1 MKYDYNA
8 LMKEIYEEVR
18 ALDIPV
24 SGNIEPEVQINTRAK
39 KRYGRCM
46 RLHGEKYEYRI
57 EVSAYLEDKDE
68 NCVRSVL
75 AHELLHTCPRCMNHK
90 LLWKTYAGKMN
101 NAYSYC
107 ITATTK
113 EALVECEEKPVKYM
127 LQCTKCKR
135 QFPRMKLTAVVQH
148 PERYIAAAA
157 ARSFVCSDDGSS
169 KLKETRILYR

>member
-1 MKYDYNA
+1 MEN
-8 LMKEIYEEVR
+8 
-18 ALDIPV
+18 
-24 SGNIEPEVQINTRAK
+24 
-39 KRYGRCM
+39 
-46 RLHGEKYEYRI
+46 
-57 EVSAYLEDKDE
+57 KDE

-107 ITATTK
+107 ITVTTK
-113 EALVECEEKPVKYM
+113 EALVEYEEKPVKYM

-148 PERYIAAAA
+148 PERYHCGCGGKII
-157 ARSFVCSDDGSS
+157 RLF
-169 KLKETRILYR
+169 

>member
-18 ALDIPV
+18 ALGIPV

-57 EVSAYLEDKDE
+57 EVSAYLEGKDE

-113 EALVECEEKPVKYM
+113 EALVEYEEKPG
-127 LQCTKCKR
+127 R
-135 QFPRMKLTAVVQH
+135 QDH
-148 PERYIAAAA
+148 
-157 ARSFVCSDDGSS
+157 SS
-169 KLKETRILYR
+169 VLMTIQLN

>member
-18 ALDIPV
+18 ALGIPV

-107 ITATTK
+107 ITATTE
-113 EALVECEEKPVKYM
+113 EARGETGEIYAAMYKMQKAVSAHETHGSGAASGAVPLR
-127 LQCTKCKR
+127 LRR
-135 QFPRMKLTAVVQH
+135 QDH
-148 PERYIAAAA
+148 
-157 ARSFVCSDDGSS
+157 SS
-169 KLKETRILYR
+169 VLMTIQVN

>member
-113 EALVECEEKPVKYM
+113 EALVEYEEKPVKYM

-135 QFPRMKLTAVVQH
+135 LRRQDHSSVLMTVQ
-148 PERYIAAAA
+148 
-157 ARSFVCSDDGSS
+157 VN
-169 KLKETRILYR
+169 

>member
-18 ALDIPV
+18 ALGIPV

-113 EALVECEEKPVKYM
+113 EALVEYEEKPVKYM
-127 LQCTKCKR
+127 LHLQDECENILR
-135 QFPRMKLTAVVQH
+135 LPLVAVKLS
-148 PERYIAAAA
+148 E
-157 ARSFVCSDDGSS
+157 S
-169 KLKETRILYR
+169 

>member
-18 ALDIPV
+18 ALGIPV

-75 AHELLHTCPRCMNHK
+75 AHELLHGP
-90 LLWKTYAGKMN
+90 
-101 NAYSYC
+101 
-107 ITATTK
+107 
-113 EALVECEEKPVKYM
+113 ALHESQAPLEDI
-127 LQCTKCKR
+127 R
-135 QFPRMKLTAVVQH
+135 R
-148 PERYIAAAA
+148 
-157 ARSFVCSDDGSS
+157 
-169 KLKETRILYR
+169 

>member
-18 ALDIPV
+18 ALGIPV

-90 LLWKTYAGKMN
+90 LLWKIYAGKMN

-113 EALVECEEKPVKYM
+113 EALVEYEEKPVIYAAMYKM
-127 LQCTKCKR
+127 QKAVSAHETHGSGAAPGAVPLRLRR
-135 QFPRMKLTAVVQH
+135 QDH
-148 PERYIAAAA
+148 
-157 ARSFVCSDDGSS
+157 SS
-169 KLKETRILYR
+169 VLMTIQLN

>member
-18 ALDIPV
+18 ALGIPV

-90 LLWKTYAGKMN
+90 LLWKTYAGS
-101 NAYSYC
+101 AHETHGSG
-107 ITATTK
+107 A
-113 EALVECEEKPVKYM
+113 APGAVPLR
-127 LQCTKCKR
+127 LRR
-135 QFPRMKLTAVVQH
+135 QDH
-148 PERYIAAAA
+148 
-157 ARSFVCSDDGSS
+157 SS
-169 KLKETRILYR
+169 VLMTIQVN

>member
-90 LLWKTYAGKMN
+90 LLWKTYAGKN
-101 NAYSYC
+101 
-107 ITATTK
+107 
-113 EALVECEEKPVKYM
+113 EQRV
-127 LQCTKCKR
+127 
-135 QFPRMKLTAVVQH
+135 
-148 PERYIAAAA
+148 
-157 ARSFVCSDDGSS
+157 
-169 KLKETRILYR
+169 

>member
-18 ALDIPV
+18 ALGIPV

-75 AHELLHTCPRCMNHK
+75 AHELLHTH
-90 LLWKTYAGKMN
+90 Y
-101 NAYSYC
+101 YSR
-107 ITATTK
+107 A
-113 EALVECEEKPVKYM
+113 EALDAKDPQKM
-127 LQCTKCKR
+127 
-135 QFPRMKLTAVVQH
+135 
-148 PERYIAAAA
+148 
-157 ARSFVCSDDGSS
+157 S
-169 KLKETRILYR
+169 

>member
-18 ALDIPV
+18 ALGIPV

-57 EVSAYLEDKDE
+57 EVSTYLEDKDE

-113 EALVECEEKPVKYM
+113 EALVEYEEKPVKYM

-135 QFPRMKLTAVVQH
+135 QIGRAHV
-148 PERYIAAAA
+148 
-157 ARSFVCSDDGSS
+157 
-169 KLKETRILYR
+169 

>member
-18 ALDIPV
+18 ALGIPV

-46 RLHGEKYEYRI
+46 RLYGEKYEYRI

-113 EALVECEEKPVKYM
+113 EALVEYEEKPVKYM

-135 QFPRMKLTAVVQH
+135 QFPRMKLTEVVQH
-148 PERYIAAAA
+148 PERYRCGCGGKII
-157 ARSFVCSDDGSS
+157 RLF
-169 KLKETRILYR
+169 